1 MKLRTRRRIIKRRK
15 TTKIYKQTSIRKQ
28 ITQKILSLPFVQDVL
43 RFIEDSKRN
52 GITFRLRKI
61 VFLPN
66 KGKEND

>member
-15 TTKIYKQTSIRKQ
+15 TTKIYKEISIRKL

-66 KGKEND
+66 KGKKND

>member
-15 TTKIYKQTSIRKQ
+15 TTKIYKQTSIRKL

-43 RFIEDSKRN
+43 RFIEESRRN
-52 GITFRLRKI
+52 GIEFRLRKI

>member
-1 MKLRTRRRIIKRRK
+1 MKLRTRRRIIRRRK
-15 TTKIYKQTSIRKQ
+15 TTKIYKETSIRKL

-61 VFLPN
+61 VFLPG
-66 KGKEND
+66 KGKEDD